1 MLLKKYVIISSIYFF
16 FRFKGVLGEL
26 RDAYSDADRT
36 KKLQILSLSPYGI
49 EKTTEFFGASRHM
62 VKTARSLKK
71 DYGIL
76 PKVPHMSKGKVVTK
90 DM

>member
-1 MLLKKYVIISSIYFF
+1 
-16 FRFKGVLGEL
+16 
-26 RDAYSDADRT
+26 
-36 KKLQILSLSPYGI
+36 
-49 EKTTEFFGASRHM
+49 M

-90 DM
+90 DMEQKVIDFFQDDSISRQMPGKKDRLCS